1 MFLKKRLQDHYKRYH
16 SDYWRDQHR
25 KKTPGSKTWQP
36 AIDSNKGSPVE
47 LTAELKSP

>member
-1 MFLKKRLQDHYKRYH
+1 MIIGAI
-16 SDYWRDQHR
+16 SIE